1 VTDPEAPRG
10 ILVVTGTG
18 TGVGKT
24 VVTAAAA
31 ALTLARGDRVAVVAW
46 RVVPPGWQC
55 W

>member
-31 ALTLARGDRVAVVAW
+31 ALTLARGDRVAVVACG
-46 RVVPPGWQC
+46 VVPPG
-55 W
+55 